1 MPSDAGDGPPRV
13 LFVCVENA
21 CRSQMAEAFARHL
34 AGSRLEVASAGS
46 DPARE
51 VNPRTE
57 AFLRER
63 GLSLEGATPTS
74 VDDLPPIRYD
84 VVISMGCGDAC
95 PTVASDLRIEW
106 DLTDPAELSD
116 DDFREVRD
124 EIASRVEG
132 LVRSLQR

>member
-1 MPSDAGDGPPRV
+1 MPSDAGDGPPRI

-21 CRSQMAEAFARHL
+21 CRSQMAEVFARYL

-57 AFLRER
+57 TFLREC

-74 VDDLPPIRYD
+74 VGDLPPVRYD
-84 VVISMGCGDAC
+84 VVVSMGCGDSC
-95 PTVASDLRIEW
+95 PSVTSDIRIEW
-106 DLTDPAELSD
+106 DLPDPAELSD
-116 DDFREVRD
+116 DGFREVRD
-124 EIASRVEG
+124 EIESRVEA
-132 LVRSLQR
+132 LVRSLLR